1 MSNSYRHHQPRSSY
15 PVPSVYHQTLLAKSL
30 YEHCSPM
37 NVALVAL
44 ASKTIQNSSL
54 APNFATSNPINDST
68 LPVLLNVF
76 NPRSALAIQ
85 FVPFLDIYTAPRIPS
100 WIFFSWLKC
109 TKYFTKSLQRLTL
122 CGSMTDEIVV
132 RFCAGQTGLRHV
144 GLEFSHVITQRI
156 QQLFASSQ

>member
-54 APNFATSNPINDST
+54 APNFAASNQINERTLGCIAAAATPAPAAANVSITS
-68 LPVLLNVF
+68 
-76 NPRSALAIQ
+76 
-85 FVPFLDIYTAPRIPS
+85 
-100 WIFFSWLKC
+100 
-109 TKYFTKSLQRLTL
+109 
-122 CGSMTDEIVV
+122 
-132 RFCAGQTGLRHV
+132 
-144 GLEFSHVITQRI
+144 
-156 QQLFASSQ
+156 